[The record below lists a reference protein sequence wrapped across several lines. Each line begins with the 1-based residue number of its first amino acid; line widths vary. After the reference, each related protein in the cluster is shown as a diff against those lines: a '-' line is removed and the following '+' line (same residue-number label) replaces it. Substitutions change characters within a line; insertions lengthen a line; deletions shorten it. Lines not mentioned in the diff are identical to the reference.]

1 MDSKKQDPAVASK
14 NPDPENGELNDSQL
28 AGVTGGTIN
37 VVQLAHDA
45 GTAAAA
51 AAGPIKTHA
60 TGPLN

>member
-1 MDSKKQDPAVASK
+1 MDSKKQDPTMDSK
-14 NPDPENGELNDSQL
+14 NQDPANDELKDKEL
-28 AGVTGGTIN
+28 TGVTGGTIN